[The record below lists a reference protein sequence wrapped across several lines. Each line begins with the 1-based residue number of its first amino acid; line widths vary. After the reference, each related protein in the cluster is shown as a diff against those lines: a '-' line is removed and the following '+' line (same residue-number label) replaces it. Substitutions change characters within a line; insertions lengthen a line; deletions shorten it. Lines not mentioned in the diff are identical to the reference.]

1 MTKDSYLEGIEIY
14 KLKIK
19 DAEEYK
25 KILKEDYI
33 NSNKPCSIG
42 DYVDI
47 RLGSERLVK
56 NVQVCS
62 FGILKDKKVCITS
75 YKKDSKMKYITTPH
89 LEITIKNK

>member
-1 MTKDSYLEGIEIY
+1 MTKDAYLEGIEIY

-25 KILKEDYI
+25 KTLKEDYI
-33 NSNKPCSIG
+33 ESNKPCNIG

-47 RLGSERLVK
+47 ILCSERLVK
-56 NVQVCS
+56 NVKVCS

-89 LEITIKNK
+89 LEIINKI